1 MPERT
6 IYKHVVV
13 VGIDGM
19 GNFNTLTQTP
29 NLDKIFENGA
39 TTNFGLS
46 MDPTISAENWGA
58 MLLGAEPIVHGLTN
72 SKLGH
77 HDHKSEL
84 LPSLFKRIYNA
95 IPDAKLYSYC
105 NWNPINIGL
114 IEKDIPV
121 EKYTNGN
128 DKELTDEIIKI
139 VKEKPTFLFVH
150 FDQADGSGH
159 RNGYGTEEQLETI
172 RYEDEQVG
180 RVFKAY
186 EDAGI
191 IDETLFIAISDHGGF
206 EHSHGG
212 YSEGEKY
219 IFFGA
224 RGKGIEKSKIE
235 CMRTVDLYAIVLYA
249 LGIDI
254 PEYDLKGFCSQVP
267 EGLFPDYN
275 NKYERII
282 GKPYNP
288 EIKPTPDYKAS
299 NGLSAFIP
307 EERTKLALFFDNNT
321 IDATCKNQVTS
332 TVGTVKYYSEGVRGA
347 RVELGTNGHFI
358 MDGFKF
364 GSGSFTASLWIKIDR
379 DLVDE
384 PAIFANKNWSGR
396 RCSCGVL
403 LALRCSNTALNIGC
417 GDDDFDFVTPFPP
430 EISTGWVHAIFVVDK
445 ENRKVQTYYN
455 FKLCH
460 ETELEPQYLVELD
473 NMPFTIGND
482 ALGTYNQEYQAL
494 YNIDDLFFFDG
505 AFNEDDINKLK
516 EYYEFKD

>member
-1 MPERT
+1 MAERT
-6 IYKHVVV
+6 IYKHVAVI
-13 VGIDGM
+13 GIDGM
-19 GNFNTLTQTP
+19 GNFNNLTETP

-39 TTNFGLS
+39 TTNYGLS

-72 SKLGH
+72 SKLSH
-77 HDHKSEL
+77 NDHKGDF
-84 LPSLFKRIYNA
+84 LPSLFKRIYDNIPNA
-95 IPDAKLYSYC
+95 TLYSYC

-121 EKYTNGN
+121 QKYTNGN

-150 FDQADGSGH
+150 FDETDGAGH
-159 RNGYGTEEQLETI
+159 RNGYGTEKQLETV
-172 RYEDEQVG
+172 RYEDGQTG
-180 RVFKAY
+180 RIFKAY

-191 IDETLFIAISDHGGF
+191 IDDTLFIVIADHGGF

-212 YSEGEKY
+212 YSDTEKY
-219 IFFGA
+219 IFFGV
-224 RGKGIEKSKIE
+224 RGKGIEKSDIE
-235 CMRTVDLYAIVLYA
+235 YMRTVDLHATVLYG

-254 PEYDLKGFCSQVP
+254 PKYDLKRFCSQVP
-267 EGLFPDYN
+267 VGVFPEYEG
-275 NKYERII
+275 KYERII
-282 GKPYNP
+282 GKPYHP
-288 EIKPTPDYKAS
+288 EIKPTPDYRAPD
-299 NGLSAFIP
+299 GLSAFIP
-307 EERTKLALFFDNNT
+307 EDRTKLALFFDNNT
-321 IDATCKNQVTS
+321 IDATGKNEVSS
-332 TVGTVKYYSEGVRGA
+332 TVGTVKFYSEGVRGA
-347 RVELGTNGHFI
+347 RVELGTNGHFV

-396 RCSCGVL
+396 RCTCGVL

-505 AFNEDDINKLK
+505 AFNEEDINKLK
-516 EYYEFKD
+516 DYYSFKD

>member
-1 MPERT
+1 MAERT

-13 VGIDGM
+13 IGIDGM
-19 GNFNTLTQTP
+19 GNFNTLTDTP

-72 SKLGH
+72 SKLSH
-77 HDHKSEL
+77 NDHKNEL
-84 LPSLFKRIYNA
+84 LPSLFKRIYIS

-121 EKYTNGN
+121 KKYANCY
-128 DKELTDEIIKI
+128 DSELADRVLDI
-139 VKEKPTFLFVH
+139 VEEKPTFLFVH
-150 FDQADGSGH
+150 LDEVDSAGH
-159 RNGYGTEEQLETI
+159 KWGYGSEKHLQKI
-172 RYEDEQVG
+172 RYEDECVG
-180 RVFKAY
+180 QIFKAY
-186 EDAGI
+186 KDAGI
-191 IDETLFIAISDHGGF
+191 IDDTLFIVISDHGGF

-212 YSEGEKY
+212 YSDGEKY

-224 RGKGIEKSKIE
+224 RGKGIEKSEIE
-235 CMRTVDLYAIVLYA
+235 YMRTVDLYAIVLYA

-254 PEYDLKGFCSQVP
+254 PNYDLKRFCSQVP
-267 EGLFPDYN
+267 TGLFPDYN
-275 NKYERII
+275 GTYERII

-288 EIKPTPDYKAS
+288 EVKPTPDYRAP

-307 EERTKLALFFDNNT
+307 EERTRLALFFDNNT
-321 IDATCKNQVTS
+321 IDATGKNQVTS
-332 TVGTVKYYSEGVRGA
+332 TVGTVKYYSEGIRGA

-358 MDGFKF
+358 LDSFKI
-364 GSGSFTASLWIKIDR
+364 GSGSFTVSLWIKIDR

-396 RCSCGVL
+396 RCTCGVL

-494 YNIDDLFFFDG
+494 FNIDDLFFFDG
-505 AFNEDDINKLK
+505 AFDEKDINQLK
-516 EYYEFKD
+516 EYYNL